1 MPDKAVDPPT
11 LSANITG
18 VEHRLAVTF
27 DQEHHCTSTVVRAE
41 EGDSDRQ

>member
-1 MPDKAVDPPT
+1 MEQQKVAKART
-11 LSANITG
+11 ANITG